1 MDLTFQNVLRRES
14 LQDSIDDLR
23 NSIAR
28 TETLLREDKE
38 RLSFLLEDLKNLK
51 PTGTKVFLDFK

>member
-38 RLSFLLEDLKNLK
+38 RLSFCWRI
-51 PTGTKVFLDFK
+51 